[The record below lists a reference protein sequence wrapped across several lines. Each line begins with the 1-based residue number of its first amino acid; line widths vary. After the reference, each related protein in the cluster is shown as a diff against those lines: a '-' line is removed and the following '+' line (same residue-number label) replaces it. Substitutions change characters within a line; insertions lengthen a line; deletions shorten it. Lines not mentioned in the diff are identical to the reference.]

1 MKGWE
6 QEVRRQ
12 TVDLWQD
19 AAIASQVARARDDI
33 LVVLR
38 RVGDLVIF
46 ACGKVF
52 HFAGCCRVTGTCFDT
67 AKLLPLHPNRTI
79 MTS

>member
-19 AAIASQVARARDDI
+19 AAIASQVARSRGDI

-46 ACGKVF
+46 ACGKVN
-52 HFAGCCRVTGTCFDT
+52 GVGG
-67 AKLLPLHPNRTI
+67 
-79 MTS
+79 